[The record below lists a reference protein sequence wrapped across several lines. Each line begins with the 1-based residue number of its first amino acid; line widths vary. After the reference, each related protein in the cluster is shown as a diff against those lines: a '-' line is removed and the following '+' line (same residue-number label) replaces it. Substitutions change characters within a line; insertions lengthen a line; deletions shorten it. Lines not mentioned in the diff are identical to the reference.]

1 MLPRCNLLRYHQE
14 SIPILQLLCPLL
26 QRNTDKPQNKPIL
39 QSPNNGAAS
48 AVLIQKIAYVV
59 TTLGELKKSGY
70 QPKSIR
76 DEIRQNLIQ
85 KIQQKENPFPGILG
99 YEDTVIPDTERALLS
114 RHNILFLG
122 LRGQAKTRM
131 ARQMTDLLDE
141 YIPVIAGSEINDDP
155 LQPQSRFAI
164 DLIAEK
170 GDATPIAWLHRSQR
184 YGEKL
189 ATPDVSVADLIGDI
203 DPIKAANL
211 KLSFADERV
220 LHYGIIPRSNRS
232 IFVINELPDLQAR
245 IQVSLFNILEE
256 GDLQIRGF
264 KLRLP
269 LDILF
274 VFTANPEDYTNRG
287 SIVTPLKDRI
297 QSQILTHY
305 PKSIETSLQITEQEA
320 NIDATQLA
328 KVSISDM
335 IKRLIEQVAFEARGS
350 EFVDK
355 KSGVS
360 ARLTIAAYENAV
372 SAAERR
378 AIINGEKNTQV
389 WMSDLVGI
397 IPSVTGKIELVY
409 EGEQEGPFQVAY
421 NLLEKATRTLF
432 GQYFPN
438 PENLKKKKGRTEGT
452 EDNPYK
458 SITRWF
464 DAGNSLNILLE
475 TKDADKVQL
484 LYKVDGLYALVKKQ
498 FTTASENEAG
508 LLMEFVLH
516 GLAAHSLISKKVIDG
531 KIEFKDLMGSM
542 INLGNVHFDEGDYT
556 EEDDLR

>member
-1 MLPRCNLLRYHQE
+1 MDI
-14 SIPILQLLCPLL
+14 S
-26 QRNTDKPQNKPIL
+26 
-39 QSPNNGAAS
+39 
-48 AVLIQKIAYVV
+48 KIK
-59 TTLGELKKSGY
+59 TIGELKKSGY
-70 QPKSIR
+70 ISRSIK
-76 DEIRQNLIQ
+76 DEIRANLIS
-85 KIQQKENPFPGILG
+85 KIKAKENPFPGILG
-99 YEDTVIPDTERALLS
+99 YEDSVIPDTERALLS

-131 ARQMTDLLDE
+131 ARQMIDLLDE

-155 LQPQSRFAI
+155 FNPVSRYAL
-164 DLIAEK
+164 DLIEK
-170 GDATPIAWLHRSQR
+170 EGDNTPIEWLHRSKR

-203 DPIKAANL
+203 DPIKAATL

-269 LDILF
+269 LDVMF

-297 QSQILTHY
+297 ESQILTHY
-305 PKSIETSLQITEQEA
+305 PRSLETSLAITSQEA
-320 NIDATQLA
+320 DIIQEQHD
-328 KVSISDM
+328 KVKISDL
-335 IKRLIEQVAFEARGS
+335 IKRLIEQVAFEAR
-350 EFVDK
+350 ENELVDK

-360 ARLTIAAYENAV
+360 ARLTISAYENAI

-378 AIINGEKNTQV
+378 AIVNNEKTTQV
-389 WMSDLVGI
+389 WLSDLTGI
-397 IPSVTGKIELVY
+397 IPSITGKIELVY
-409 EGEQEGPFQVAY
+409 EGEQEGPYQVAY
-421 NLLEKATRTLF
+421 NLLEKSIRTQF
-432 GQYFPN
+432 VQYFPN
-438 PENLKKKKGRTEGT
+438 PDSLKKKKVKETQPA
-452 EDNPYK
+452 DNPYR

-464 DAGNSLNILLE
+464 DAGNNLNIFLE
-475 TKDADKVQL
+475 TRDEDKIQL
-484 LYKVDGLYALVKKQ
+484 LYKVDGLHALVKK
-498 FTTASENEAG
+498 FYNAADEKENA

-516 GLAAHSLISKKVIDG
+516 GLAGYSLISKKIVEG

-542 INLGNVHFDEGDYT
+542 LNMGTQHFG
-556 EEDDLR
+556 EEDFSEEDFN

>member
-1 MLPRCNLLRYHQE
+1 MTN
-14 SIPILQLLCPLL
+14 I
-26 QRNTDKPQNKPIL
+26 K
-39 QSPNNGAAS
+39 
-48 AVLIQKIAYVV
+48 
-59 TTLGELKKSGY
+59 TLGDLKKSGWVS
-70 QPKSIR
+70 KSIK
-76 DEIRQNLIQ
+76 DEIRDNLIS
-85 KIQQKENPFPGILG
+85 KLTNKENPFPGILG
-99 YEDTVIPDTERALLS
+99 YEDTVIPETERALLS
-114 RHNILFLG
+114 KHNILFLG

-131 ARQMTDLLDE
+131 ARQMTELLDE
-141 YIPVIAGSEINDDP
+141 YIPVISGSEINDDP
-155 LQPQSRFAI
+155 YHPISRYSL
-164 DLIAEK
+164 DLINEK
-170 GDATPIAWLHRSQR
+170 GDDTPIEWMHKSQR

-305 PKSIETSLQITEQEA
+305 PKSIETSLAITSQEA
-320 NIDATQLA
+320 NKIKSQQD
-328 KVSISDM
+328 KIVVSDLIS
-335 IKRLIEQVAFEARGS
+335 RLIEQVSFEARNS
-350 EFVDK
+350 ELVDK

-360 ARLTIAAYENAV
+360 ARLTISAYENAL

-378 AIINGEKNTQV
+378 SIINNEAQTQV
-389 WMSDLVGI
+389 WISDLTGI
-397 IPSVTGKIELVY
+397 IPSITGKVELVY
-409 EGEQEGPFQVAY
+409 EGEQEGPYQVAY
-421 NLLEKATRTLF
+421 NLLEKAIRTIF
-432 GQYFPN
+432 ADYFPN
-438 PENLKKKKGRTEGT
+438 PETLKKKRNKAAEK

-458 SITRWF
+458 PITKWF
-464 DAGNSLNILLE
+464 DQGNNLNVFLE
-475 TKDADKVQL
+475 TKDTDKVQL
-484 LYKVDGLYALVKKQ
+484 LYKVDGLFALVKKQ
-498 FTTASENEAG
+498 YPSLNEMENA

-516 GLAAHSLISKKVIDG
+516 GLSGYSLISKKVVDG

-542 INLGNVHFDEGDYT
+542 LNLGSQHFS
-556 EEDDLR
+556 EEDFNDSDFQ